1 MKNLELLGMQKM
13 HPTEMKNYNGGVAVS
28 AIVVIAPLFGVATL
42 DGFFLISKKKNDSKT
57 TS

>member
-42 DGFFLISKKKNDSKT
+42 VGFFLISKKKK
-57 TS
+57 